1 MKKSAILA
9 SVVLGL
15 SAMALGGCKQE
26 KANESAPKAAPD
38 AKPGLSVTNARL
50 VLPAVKGNPG
60 AIYFDVTNN
69 GDGEAVLAGVALT
82 GAQETMMHDVVDKGG
97 VSEMVMLESLKLAKG
112 ETANFSPGGKHVMAM
127 KLDPS
132 LQAGGRTEITLTF
145 AGGDKLSAEA
155 AIEAP
160 GGAN

>member
-9 SVVLGL
+9 SIVLAATPL
-15 SAMALGGCKQE
+15 VLGGCQQE
-26 KANESAPKAAPD
+26 AAKKEPVEAAPD
-38 AKPGLSVTNARL
+38 AKPGLSVANARL
-50 VLPAVKGNPG
+50 VLPAVRGNPG
-60 AIYFDVTNN
+60 AVYFEVTNN
-69 GDGEAVLAGVALT
+69 GAGEAVLVGVAVT

-97 VSEMVMLESLKLAKG
+97 VSEMSMLDKLPIARG
-112 ETANFSPGGKHVMAM
+112 ETASFAPGGKHVMAM
-127 KLDPS
+127 TLDPS
-132 LQAGGRTEITLTF
+132 LAAGGKTEITLTF